1 MCHYSVRCFW
11 SRVFTSSLLHPL
23 SLPSLLLILFSCL
36 SSRDVHRVENTHTVH
51 RRCTVPSLYGVR
63 RIHPR
68 IPNGQP
74 ALVHITITGFAA
86 FTQISLSSILGLSL
100 LALVTLKMLFS
111 RCSRIATSIFSP
123 VICRIRSVFCAH
135 SLLCADAC

>member
-1 MCHYSVRCFW
+1 MCHYSVRCLW
-11 SRVFTSSLLHPL
+11 SRVFTSSLLHPPL
-23 SLPSLLLILFSCL
+23 SPHSFSFSSLV
-36 SSRDVHRVENTHTVH
+36 SRHVMYTASRTHIH
-51 RRCTVPSLYGVR
+51 RRCTVTSLYGVR

-86 FTQISLSSILGLSL
+86 FTQISLSSIFGLSL
-100 LALVTLKMLFS
+100 IALVTLKMLFS